1 MKKSPSISVILPC
14 RNEAQAIGKC
24 IQIIKTLLKNH
35 SYEIIVS
42 DSSTDGSD
50 TIAKERGA
58 RVVKHN
64 KVGYGIALRE
74 GISKAKGKYIFMAD
88 ADLTYDFSEIPR
100 FIFHVEQ
107 GYDFVIGNR
116 FSGRMHK
123 NAMPFLNRY
132 LGNPILSTIQRVF
145 FGNNIKDSHC
155 GMRAFTKK
163 AYDSLNLNTTGME
176 FASEMIVKA
185 VKKNLKIKQIPI
197 AYHPRIGESKLN
209 PFLDGWRHIRF
220 MLLHSPKYVFL
231 VPGIFLFL
239 LGSISMI
246 YMYPFE
252 EKYTHPMFVSSILTI
267 VGFQIISFGIFAKV
281 FVTYKLKEFD
291 AKLDYFV
298 RRFSLEKAILL
309 GLIIGT
315 IGFLLFCIIL
325 IEWISQG
332 FGSLN
337 LIKQGIVA
345 TTIIFIA
352 LQIIFNAF
360 MLSTL
365 GIE

>member
-1 MKKSPSISVILPC
+1 MPKNPQISVILPC
-14 RNEAQAIGKC
+14 RNESQAIRKC
-24 IQIIKTLLKNH
+24 IQTINTTLKNH

-50 TIAKERGA
+50 KIAQKLGA
-58 RVVKHN
+58 KVIKHD

-74 GISKAKGKYIFMAD
+74 GIVKANGKYVFMAD
-88 ADLTYDFSEIPR
+88 ADMTYDFSEIPK
-100 FIFHVEQ
+100 FIHYLEQ
-107 GYDFVIGNR
+107 GYDFVIGNC

-132 LGNPILSTIQRVF
+132 IGNPILSAIQRVF

-220 MLLHSPKYVFL
+220 MLLYSPKHIFL
-231 VPGIFLFL
+231 IPGIFLFL

-246 YMYPFE
+246 YMYPFT
-252 EKYTHPMFVSSILTI
+252 EKFTHPMFISSILTI
-267 VGFQIISFGIFAKV
+267 LGFQIISFGIFAKIY
-281 FVTYKLKEFD
+281 VTYKLKEFD
-291 AKLDYFV
+291 SKLDSFV
-298 RRFSLEKAILL
+298 RKFSLEKAILI
-309 GLIIGT
+309 GLITGA
-315 IGFLLFCIIL
+315 IGFLLFSLIL
-325 IEWISQG
+325 LKWINEG

-345 TTIIFIA
+345 TTIVVIA